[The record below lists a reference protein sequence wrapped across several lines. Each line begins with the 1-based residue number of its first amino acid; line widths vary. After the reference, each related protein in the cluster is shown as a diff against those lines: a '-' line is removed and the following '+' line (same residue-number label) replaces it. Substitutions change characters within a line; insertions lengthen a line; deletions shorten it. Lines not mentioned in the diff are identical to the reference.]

1 MNALFTDRADA
12 GRQLADAL
20 LQDYGRHGNLLVLGL
35 PRGGVPVAYEVA
47 ARLHAP
53 LDVLVVRKLGAPMN
67 REYAMGAIAP
77 GGITI
82 LKQDVVR
89 ALNIRQEAIAQV
101 IEVESAELDRRVE
114 AYRGDRPLPVVA
126 GRTIIVVDDGL
137 ATGSTMQAAIMAI
150 RQQDPA
156 LIVAAVPVAS
166 SEAHQLIS
174 READRIVCLATP
186 AIFRAVGLWYVSFP
200 QTSDAQVTEL
210 LARSRSA

>member
-101 IEVESAELDRRVE
+101 IEIESAELDRRVD
-114 AYRGDRPLPVVA
+114 AYRGDRPPPVVA
-126 GRTIIVVDDGL
+126 DRTIIVVDDGL

-166 SEAHQLIS
+166 SEAHQLIR

>member
-101 IEVESAELDRRVE
+101 IEIESAELDRGWMRIAVI
-114 AYRGDRPLPVVA
+114 GHPL
-126 GRTIIVVDDGL
+126 
-137 ATGSTMQAAIMAI
+137 
-150 RQQDPA
+150 
-156 LIVAAVPVAS
+156 
-166 SEAHQLIS
+166 
-174 READRIVCLATP
+174 
-186 AIFRAVGLWYVSFP
+186 W
-200 QTSDAQVTEL
+200 
-210 LARSRSA
+210 